1 VSGTAQASTFPV
13 TRLRR
18 LRRSAGL
25 RELVRETRVDPA
37 QLVYPLFLAEGEG
50 VRHSL
55 DGLPG
60 ILTVSADEAAVE
72 ARALVELGLGSVLL
86 FGVPEHKDEVG
97 SGAFDDDG
105 VVQRGVRAV
114 KAAAPELVVMTDVCL
129 CGYTDHGHCGLVR
142 DGEIDN
148 DLSIEVIA
156 RVALSHAQAGADV
169 VAPSDM
175 MDGRVGAI
183 RGILDAEGHV
193 GVGVLAYS
201 AKYASAMYGPFR
213 EAAHS
218 TPSFGDRATYQMD
231 PANRR
236 EALRECALDVEE
248 GADMIMVKP
257 ALTYL
262 DVIADVRAS
271 FDVPV
276 AAYNVS
282 GEYGLVRAA
291 ALRGWLDEK
300 RAVIETTTA
309 IRRAGAD
316 VIVTYWARELAQ
328 WL

>member
-1 VSGTAQASTFPV
+1 
-13 TRLRR
+13 
-18 LRRSAGL
+18 
-25 RELVRETRVDPA
+25 
-37 QLVYPLFLAEGEG
+37 
-50 VRHSL
+50 
-55 DGLPG
+55 
-60 ILTVSADEAAVE
+60 VE